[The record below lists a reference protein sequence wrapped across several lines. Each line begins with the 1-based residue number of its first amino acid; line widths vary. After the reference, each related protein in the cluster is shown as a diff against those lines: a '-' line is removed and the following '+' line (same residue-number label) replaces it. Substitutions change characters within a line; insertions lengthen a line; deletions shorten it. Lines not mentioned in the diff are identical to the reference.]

1 MAHVQEARGSSGST
15 YDTRSS
21 RDGDAEDAEVLGQ
34 AGSRGCRGAESK
46 TPGMQ
51 RHQRQRAEVT
61 KTSLQLDLGGYA
73 AETGP
78 VRVCVYM

>member
-1 MAHVQEARGSSGST
+1 MSHVREVRGSSGSA
-15 YDTRSS
+15 YDAGR
-21 RDGDAEDAEVLGQ
+21 
-34 AGSRGCRGAESK
+34 AGSRGRRGTELK

>member
-34 AGSRGCRGAESK
+34 AGTQRRRVKDVGDAKAPETACRGDEDFSPA
-46 TPGMQ
+46 
-51 RHQRQRAEVT
+51 
-61 KTSLQLDLGGYA
+61 
-73 AETGP
+73 
-78 VRVCVYM
+78 